1 MEGWDWESQCLEKV
15 RERTENW
22 RIQPSLSI
30 IRLSQFRPW
39 SNPPTVK
46 AKLTDYYLMNHS
58 SPEGGHL
65 LTSAASFLLENC
77 SEFVFQLLQCSLIAS
92 HDQTPHFQLETRTK
106 KGYFSQSKE
115 FCLSCVRTLCLE
127 FASTL
132 YIRHHNLC
140 NGFCYFLFQPS
151 TAHNTCYCSISHI
164 WCMHSCD
171 LCRLHPVLDY
181 KSAGI
186 IATSIVHLKLPD
198 CKATDTRQG
207 ATLQTS

>member
-151 TAHNTCYCSISHI
+151 TAHNIYLYFLLFDISHLMYAQL
-164 WCMHSCD
+164 WPLSTAPSTWLQECWNNS
-171 LCRLHPVLDY
+171 
-181 KSAGI
+181 
-186 IATSIVHLKLPD
+186 HLNCSFETPWL
-198 CKATDTRQG
+198 QG
-207 ATLQTS
+207 NRH